1 MEYLDIVSET
11 GEPTGE
17 QIERTIAHEKGLLH
31 RTSHV
36 WLFRKKNDEIQVL
49 LQKRCKDKD
58 SYPGCYDISS
68 AGHIPAGIDF
78 VPSAIRELKEE
89 LGIDVLPE
97 ELIFCGQRRF
107 QFKEQFYGKL
117 FFDNQVSNVYLLWK
131 DMEAEDFQLQESEV
145 EEVQWMNFE
154 ECMDK
159 VEKNLI
165 PHCIY
170 LEELQL
176 LKTKIAME

>member
-1 MEYLDIVSET
+1 MEYLDVVDET

-17 QIERTIAHEKGLLH
+17 RIERTIAHEKGIRH

-78 VPSAIRELKEE
+78 IPSAIRELKEE
-89 LGIDVLPE
+89 LGIDVLQE

-107 QFKEQFYGKL
+107 QFEEQFYGTL
-117 FFDNQVSNVYLLWK
+117 FCDNQVSNVYLVWK
-131 DMEAEDFQLQESEV
+131 DIEVADFHLQESEV

-165 PHCIY
+165 THCIF
-170 LEELQL
+170 LEELHL
-176 LKTKIAME
+176 LKKKIDNL